1 MSRQDMIPA
10 MNFKLIELVEL
21 DLCTRERQPADAMRR
36 PVEMCRFLSIL
47 NFLDSYAKIAQN
59 SFPSL
64 SFFHWENT
72 SVKPIRLMAALVA
85 GGLFVSG
92 IAVGESELA
101 GSASNQG
108 VAAESGTK
116 QQFKITRVTPE
127 YWRVTIDHPPYNIYG
142 PESMPMLNSVVTQ
155 IESDPKLK
163 VVVFDSAVPGFFL
176 THYDFIP
183 PLDVTTRMAPG
194 PTGMPPL
201 PDMLVRLSRSPV
213 VSIVSIR
220 GRATGVGSELSLACD
235 MRFASREKAV
245 LSQFEIG
252 AGFVPGGG
260 PMARLPRLI
269 GRGRALEILLSGNDI
284 NGELAERYG
293 YVNRALPDKELDKF
307 VDTLARRI
315 ATFDKQSISEIK
327 HLVNIA
333 SLPPDKDIAAEWDRF
348 IASVQRPAAQRNI
361 KKLMELGLQKNAD
374 VEIHLDRYTGQVNQP
389 DKK

>member
-1 MSRQDMIPA
+1 M
-10 MNFKLIELVEL
+10 
-21 DLCTRERQPADAMRR
+21 
-36 PVEMCRFLSIL
+36 
-47 NFLDSYAKIAQN
+47 
-59 SFPSL
+59 
-64 SFFHWENT
+64 
-72 SVKPIRLMAALVA
+72 KPKRMMAALVA
-85 GGLFVSG
+85 GGLFISG
-92 IAVGESELA
+92 IAFAENEQA
-101 GSASNQG
+101 ASSLNQG
-108 VAAESGTK
+108 AATPSAAK

-127 YWRVTIDHPPYNIYG
+127 YWRVTIDHPPFNIYG
-142 PESMPMLNSVVTQ
+142 PESMPQLNSVVTQ
-155 IESDPKLK
+155 IENDPQLK

-176 THYDFIP
+176 THYDFVP
-183 PLDVTTRMAPG
+183 PLEVTTSMAPG

-260 PMARLPRLI
+260 PMARLPRLV

-293 YVNRALPDKELDKF
+293 YVNRALPDAELDKF

-315 ATFDKQSISEIK
+315 ASFDKQSISEIK

-361 KKLMELGLQKNAD
+361 KKLMELGLQKKPD
-374 VEIHLDRYTGQVNQP
+374 VEIHLDRYTGKVNQP